1 MKLKSLVILTSAVA
15 IAGCQTMAGTVDQAQ
30 RMLNQ
35 LGYNAGPVD
44 GAYGGKTRGALEAF
58 YADLGKT
65 FDGKLD
71 RNEVNDLRSEVSNRG
86 ISSYVPQSSMAVQEE
101 NFSNIQTALR
111 NQLLTGSHT
120 FKGKYRETY
129 QYVGSWQRAD
139 MNNDG
144 YDDVV
149 LTPVFRAP
157 KGTTVEDWRPD
168 IGYCADHS
176 VDRSN
181 DPKCK
186 APFHTPVIA
195 WGDSR
200 GGFTLDNTPFV
211 SNKKKGNSVGN
222 MGIADFNGDGYPD
235 IWMFSTGAN
244 NHKGEDIL
252 WLSNSN
258 GTKWVDSRD
267 NVRGLREDFTHG
279 GTVGDIDGDG
289 DIDVVATS
297 NHGTGGMGVVC
308 YVNDG
313 SGNFKTS
320 NCGDRRTPVA
330 WAVTLADFDG
340 DGDLDAMMGSD
351 RNYGRTN
358 WAGHEVW
365 LNNGKGNFN
374 KRMAKLDLVDPC
386 ITTTPYMYSADVDG
400 DGDMDGIISAVR
412 FNYALS
418 YIIIQENIGGKFKPH
433 LYEITSINDYPS
445 HVQGRFK
452 ITNSTRTE
460 NCKIEKYG
468 KPINE
473 GTELN
478 AHIRNLWV
486 VDFDGDGDKDIWFS
500 RGPTFS
506 NIDDALKRKVDGGWL
521 MNTGNGLGNLV
532 HKNSQTKWRMPN

>member
-1 MKLKSLVILTSAVA
+1 MISKVLLPLLVTATITTPV
-15 IAGCQTMAGTVDQAQ
+15 IAGTVYSAQ

-35 LGYNAGPVD
+35 LGYNAGAVD
-44 GAYGGKTRGALEAF
+44 GLYGGKTKRALEEF
-58 YADLGKT
+58 YADNGGSY
-65 FDGKLD
+65 DGKLD
-71 RNEVNDLRSEVSNRG
+71 ANEVADLQVAMSERG
-86 ISSYVPQSSMAVQEE
+86 IPAYVPLSSMEVQEQ
-101 NFSNIQTALR
+101 NFSNIRKSLR
-111 NQLLTGSHT
+111 NQLMTGNDT
-120 FKGKYRETY
+120 FKKRYSDTY
-129 QYVGSWQRAD
+129 SFVGSWQRAD

-149 LTPVFRAP
+149 LTPVFKAP
-157 KGTTVEDWRPD
+157 IGTNDTDWRPD

-181 DPKCK
+181 DPKCQ

-195 WGDSR
+195 WGDSS
-200 GGFTLDNTPFV
+200 GGFTLDNSPFV
-211 SNKKKGNSVGN
+211 SDKKKGNSVGN
-222 MGIADFNGDGYPD
+222 MGIADFNGDSYPD
-235 IWMFSTGAN
+235 IWMFSTGTN

-267 NVRGLREDFTHG
+267 NVKGLREDFTHG

-297 NHGTGGMGVVC
+297 NHGTGNMGVVC

-313 SGNFKTS
+313 SGNFKKS
-320 NCGDRRTPVA
+320 NCGNKGAPVSWTVA
-330 WAVTLADFDG
+330 LADFDG

-351 RNYGRTN
+351 RNYGRTT

-365 LNNGKGNFN
+365 LNNGKGKFN
-374 KRMAKLDLVDPC
+374 RRMAKLDLVNPC
-386 ITTTPYMYSADVDG
+386 ITTTPYMYAADVDG
-400 DGDMDGIISAVR
+400 DGDMDGVISAVR
-412 FNYALS
+412 LNYAFS
-418 YIIIQENIGGKFKPH
+418 YIIIQENVNGKFKPH
-433 LYEITSINDYPS
+433 VYEITSIDDYS
-445 HVQGRFK
+445 SFVQSKYK
-452 ITNSTRTE
+452 ITESSKTE

-468 KPINE
+468 EPINE

-478 AHIRNLWV
+478 AHIRNIWV

-506 NIDDALKRKVDGGWL
+506 DFEDAIKKKVDGGWL
-521 MNTGNGLGNLV
+521 MNTGKGLDKLV
-532 HKNSQTKWRMPN
+532 RKNSRTTWRLPR